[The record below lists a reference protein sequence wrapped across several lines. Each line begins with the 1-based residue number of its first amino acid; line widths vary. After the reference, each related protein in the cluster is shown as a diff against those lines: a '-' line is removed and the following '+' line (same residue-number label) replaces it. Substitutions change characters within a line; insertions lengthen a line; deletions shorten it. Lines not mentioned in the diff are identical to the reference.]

1 MLKPTKPIL
10 PLTFAAVVLSALTTL
25 AGSFTNGF
33 TTTSQT
39 GFSFTGSG
47 FTPVIESGHLV
58 LTRNANSQQGTIILK
73 DLDAGEL
80 IDSFVVSFKLQ
91 IGPGS
96 GNPADGV
103 AFSFDPSITAT
114 SNFGEEGTGTAGV
127 TVCFDTYDNGGG
139 EAPAVD
145 VKYAGA
151 ILFTKK
157 YVKADLVTSKFEA
170 VRIEVTRSGLLSL
183 GYKGQILCT
192 NLVLP
197 NYTPMAGLFA
207 LGARTGG
214 ENENAYIDDLSV
226 TTTVYAGDV
235 APSIITQPQSQT
247 IAEGAGVTFAV
258 NVDATAPVTFAWYK
272 NGEAVPDVIGP
283 ILTLPQVFY
292 ADHNAVFSCEISNP
306 AGTIISDPAT
316 LTVIRDA
323 AKPTLVSAQSA
334 LDLSHVTV
342 AFSEPVS
349 QLTAEDPAS
358 YHINGLE
365 ILAVAQNPPNGTNV
379 ILTTA
384 LQDEGLKYTLT
395 VNNVED
401 LATSPNVIVPES
413 KIDFLAFVFSPG
425 FLHFWTFDTPEPTTD
440 TTVPGLTNCVNYPNN
455 PMAKFLLNTFDSRL
469 AYPNDTNDHYGAFMV
484 GFFVPPE
491 SGNWLFYLKS
501 DDNGELWLNPNG
513 ADPAEAQL
521 IIEAPYCC
529 KGFADSPSQPVPLT
543 AGEHYFIM
551 GLYKEGGGGDFMQV
565 AAKLDSDP
573 TDANFLHPI
582 SGRWLGCYADPT
594 GAALAIKRQPT
605 NQFST
610 DKVMVTNQVFQTNN
624 GYFTVLSYGNPGKP
638 WAYNSSSKTWLASDQ
653 STCGT
658 LFRTSALSSP
668 DYQVVSPGPL
678 TLNVVHRFSFEQ
690 DTENWDGGQLW
701 LSVNGAPYQAIPN
714 EQFTAR
720 GYTGTVGSGG
730 QNPNCIFRG
739 QEAFVGK
746 STGYDAATFITST
759 VNLGDFNTGDT
770 LSVQFLAGWDD
781 CAENTEPNWQ
791 VRSLGFSPAV
801 QRALKPVTFTA
812 QVEAALPGTTNPAV
826 SVQWQIDRGA
836 GFVDIPGATSLTNTF
851 LPSLTD
857 HGAKLRALVF
867 LPGTAGVVSDTAILS
882 LEAPTVVSLTITRSD
897 PNVVISWPADSA
909 GYALEE
915 TTQLTAGATWT
926 PVSGTPTVNG
936 NTKSLTLP
944 AAARQNFYRL
954 RK

>member
-1 MLKPTKPIL
+1 M
-10 PLTFAAVVLSALTTL
+10 VLSALTAL

-33 TTTSQT
+33 TSTSQT
-39 GFSFTGSG
+39 GFNLTGSG
-47 FTPVIESGHLV
+47 FTPVIESGRLV

-73 DLDAGEL
+73 DLDAGEP
-80 IDSFVVSFKLQ
+80 IDSFVVSFKMQ

-103 AFSFDPSITAT
+103 AFSFDPSIIST
-114 SNFGEEGTGTAGV
+114 SNFGEEGAGTAGV

-170 VRIEVTRSGLLSL
+170 VRLEVTRSGLLSL

-197 NYTPMAGLFA
+197 DYTPMAGLFA

-226 TTTVYAGDV
+226 TTTVYTGDV
-235 APSIITQPQSQT
+235 APSIITQPQSQS

-258 NVDATAPVTFAWYK
+258 NVDATAPVTFAWSK
-272 NGEAVPDVIGP
+272 NGEALPDVIGP

-292 ADHNAVFSCEISNP
+292 ADHNAIFICEISNP
-306 AGTIISDPAT
+306 AGTAVSDPAT

-358 YHINGLE
+358 YQINGLE
-365 ILAVAQNPPNGTNV
+365 ILAAAQNPPNGANV

-384 LQDEGLKYTLT
+384 LQNEGAKYTLT

-401 LATSPNVIVPES
+401 LATTPNVIVPDS
-413 KIDFLAFVFSPG
+413 KIDFLAYVFSPG
-425 FLHFWTFDTPEPTTD
+425 YLHFWTFDTPEDTTD

-469 AYPNDTNDHYGAFMV
+469 AYTNDTHEHYGAFFIA
-484 GFFVPPE
+484 FFVPPQ
-491 SGNWLFYLKS
+491 SGNWLFYLLS
-501 DDNGELWLNPNG
+501 DDNGELWLNPSG
-513 ADPAEAQL
+513 TDPAGAQL
-521 IIEAPYCC
+521 IISAPYCC
-529 KGFADSPSQPVPLT
+529 RSFVDTPSEPVSLD
-543 AGEHYFIM
+543 AGKRYFIM
-551 GLYKEGGGGDFMQV
+551 ALYKEGTGGDYMQV
-565 AAKLDSDP
+565 AAKLESDP
-573 TDANFLHPI
+573 TPSTMVHPI
-582 SGRWLGCYADPT
+582 PSSWLGCYADPT
-594 GAALAIKRQPT
+594 GATLAIKRQPT

-610 DKVMVTNQVFQTNN
+610 AKVMVTNQVFQTNN
-624 GYFTVLSYGNPGKP
+624 GYFTVLNYGNPALP
-638 WAYNSSSKTWLASDQ
+638 WAYNSSSKTWLASDR
-653 STCGT
+653 SGCDFK
-658 LFRTSALSSP
+658 FRTSALSSP
-668 DYQVVSPGPL
+668 PYQVVSPGPL

-690 DTENWDGGQLW
+690 DTTQNWDGGQLW
-701 LSVNGAPYQAIPN
+701 LSVNGAPYQSIPN
-714 EQFTAR
+714 DQFTSS
-720 GYTGTVGSGG
+720 GYNGMISLT
-730 QNPNCIFRG
+730 PNCIFRG
-739 QEAFVGK
+739 QEAFIGK

-759 VNLGDFNTGDT
+759 VSLGDFNTGDI

-801 QRALKPVTFTA
+801 ERALNPVTFTV
-812 QVEAALPGTTNPAV
+812 QVEAALPGKTNPAV
-826 SVQWQIDRGA
+826 AVQWQIDRGA
-836 GFVDIPGATSLTNTF
+836 GFVDLPGATSLTNRF

-867 LPGTAGVVSDTAILS
+867 LPGTAGVVSDFATIQLQ
-882 LEAPTVVSLTITRSD
+882 APTVVSLTITRSG

-926 PVSGTPTVNG
+926 PVPGTPAVNG

-944 AAARQNFYRL
+944 ATAPQNFYRL